1 MSSHPNPTELSLWQG
16 LREAAL
22 TFVQRWGKITVQRDG
37 NMRHLEAGLL
47 LLLVILL
54 FVAGWLWDE
63 DSVSWFA
70 DAPATFKWIFSL
82 ITLLGLSDYGLIG
95 SALFCAVAIF
105 LRRRVTSSAAAAS
118 LSLYAGR
125 AFFIFTCIA
134 LSGIF
139 SQLLKHLF
147 GRARPKLFDMVG
159 AFHFDAFSFS
169 ARLASFPSGHTVTA
183 FALALSLSLFLPR
196 WRWPLLVIA
205 ALVGLSRIV
214 LGQHYPSDVLAG
226 ALLGLGSVL
235 LLRRAFGNRKIVFAF
250 KNGAYQPRRAK
261 ALWGLIKNIPLS
273 R

>member
-1 MSSHPNPTELSLWQG
+1 M
-16 LREAAL
+16 RDAAFA
-22 TFVQRWGKITVQRDG
+22 FVQRWGQITVQRDG
-37 NMRHLEAGLL
+37 KMRHLEAGLL

-63 DSVSWFA
+63 ESVSWFS
-70 DAPATFKWIFSL
+70 DASDTFVAIFSL
-82 ITLLGLSDYGLIG
+82 ITRLGLSGYALIG
-95 SALFCAVAIF
+95 SAVICVAAIF

-196 WRWPLLVIA
+196 WRWPLLVVA

-214 LGQHYPSDVLAG
+214 LGQHYPSDVFAG

-250 KNGAYQPRRAK
+250 KNGTYQPRRAK
-261 ALWGLIKNIPLS
+261 RLWDLIKNMPLP